1 MNRYAVT
8 VKVGDEQ
15 VTRIEHAESPSDA
28 MSFAAANLNVENP
41 GVQLKL
47 LHVGPPPEDVERFEA
62 ALNRAIADKM
72 ETLLGE
78 KK

>member
-1 MNRYAVT
+1 
-8 VKVGDEQ
+8 
-15 VTRIEHAESPSDA
+15 

-41 GVQLKL
+41 GVPLKL

-62 ALNRAIADKM
+62 ALNKVINDKIDTM
-72 ETLLGE
+72 LGE